1 MRVDFVC
8 ACLPFVGPGL
18 VVCGAS
24 IDVPCS
30 ILNDRGG
37 QKNGELS
44 GWFLV
49 MNIGGHTHDL
59 EAFRARCGV
68 IVANRWS
75 DGPFGVADKV

>member
-1 MRVDFVC
+1 
-8 ACLPFVGPGL
+8 
-18 VVCGAS
+18 
-24 IDVPCS
+24 
-30 ILNDRGG
+30 
-37 QKNGELS
+37 
-44 GWFLV
+44 